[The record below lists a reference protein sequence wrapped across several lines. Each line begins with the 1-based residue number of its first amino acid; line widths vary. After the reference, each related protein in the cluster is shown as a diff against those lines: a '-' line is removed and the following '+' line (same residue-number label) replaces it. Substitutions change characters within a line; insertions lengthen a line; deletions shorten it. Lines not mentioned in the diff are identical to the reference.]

1 MREYAHENIE
11 PRSEFIRYRGA
22 TGQIDMKDTVVAIL
36 SAKPGLTAHDVA
48 DLIVDKEVLPRSYAY
63 VHEVLRNLERDEL
76 IVKNEDFYYLL
87 RDAVQHDME
96 VTLSSAK
103 KLTDAGISL
112 KETTFLSSGIV
123 MAAEAAVAESE
134 GRTYDPTFTVAAD
147 AVCLEIDEDWD
158 DDEEGELGWDDE
170 DDDDE
175 IGAIG
180 NPFEVLSDSDTE
192 DLKLQAID
200 DIKEEAAQEAR
211 AKKLARL
218 RTVTDATQL
227 LGQEVEILIPGITAK
242 VVGTILE
249 LRPTGCNFLITY
261 SEEPGIAEGTVM
273 PLEYSKGFAYK
284 LID

>member
-11 PRSEFIRYRGA
+11 PRSEFIRFRGA

-63 VHEVLRNLERDEL
+63 VHEVLRNLEQEEI

-87 RDAVQHDME
+87 RDAVQHDMS
-96 VTLSSAK
+96 VTLSAAK

-123 MAAEAAVAESE
+123 MAAEAAIAENE

-147 AVCLEIDEDWD
+147 PVRLEIDEDWD
-158 DDEEGELGWDDE
+158 DDEEGELDWDDE
-170 DDDDE
+170 DDDDIE
-175 IGAIG
+175 AIG
-180 NPFEVLSDSDTE
+180 NPFDVLSDSDTE
-192 DLKLQAID
+192 DLKSEAMD
-200 DIKEEAAQEAR
+200 SIKEEAAQEAR
-211 AKKLARL
+211 AERMARL
-218 RTVTDATQL
+218 RTVVDATQL
-227 LGQEVEILIPGITAK
+227 LGQEVEILIPGVTAK

-261 SEEPGIAEGTVM
+261 SEEATIAEGTVM

-284 LID
+284 LIV

>member
-22 TGQIDMKDTVVAIL
+22 TGQIDMKDTVIAIL

-63 VHEVLRNLERDEL
+63 VHEVLRNLEQEEL

-87 RDAVQHDME
+87 RDAVQHDMT
-96 VTLSSAK
+96 VILSAAK

-134 GRTYDPTFTVAAD
+134 GRTYDPTFTIAAD
-147 AVCLEIDEDWD
+147 PVRLEIDEYDE
-158 DDEEGELGWDDE
+158 DDEEDWDDE
-170 DDDDE
+170 DEDDDIE
-175 IGAIG
+175 EIG
-180 NPFEVLSDSDTE
+180 NPFDVLSDSDTE
-192 DLKLQAID
+192 DLKTEAMD
-200 DIKEEAAQEAR
+200 SIKEEAAQEAR
-211 AKKLARL
+211 AERLARL

-242 VVGTILE
+242 VIGTILE

-261 SEEPGIAEGTVM
+261 SEEPTISEGTVM